1 MAENRFKIEGRDKP
15 KGKGFFGW
23 VSGWM
28 KRDSTLEENF
38 PVKYLPKVA
47 FAVLLGLI
55 YVWNS
60 HYAERANRKIN
71 KLETEVEDLRAD
83 VTTLEADY
91 MFSSKQSEVAKKV
104 KALGLEESKE
114 PPYKIVEGESEY

>member
-1 MAENRFKIEGRDKP
+1 MAENNFRKKGEGKST
-15 KGKGFFGW
+15 GKSFFGW
-23 VSGWM
+23 LSGLI
-28 KRDSTLEENF
+28 KKDSKLKENF

-47 FAVLLGLI
+47 FAVLIGVI

-60 HYAERANRKIN
+60 HYAERRVREIN

-104 KALGLEESKE
+104 KAIGLEESKE
-114 PPYKIVEGESEY
+114 PPYKIAEDRSEY